1 MIGRADIEGSKSNVA
16 MNACTAAQ
24 ASYACGVWRWSP
36 WAGRVGTRTHFSLIR
51 GGSVTPV
58 VTFLTVTIHTEN
70 QNQVSFYPFIL
81 HEISV
86 LIEVT
91 LGHLCYHLIDVPP
104 PLSQTPNLTVAST
117 RINPPMGP

>member
-36 WAGRVGTRTHFSLIR
+36 WAGIR

-91 LGHLCYHLIDVPP
+91 LGHLCHHLTDVPP
-104 PLSQTPNLTVAST
+104 PSQTPNLTVSST

>member
-1 MIGRADIEGSKSNVA
+1 MPVGCGGGRHGP
-16 MNACTAAQ
+16 
-24 ASYACGVWRWSP
+24 G
-36 WAGRVGTRTHFSLIR
+36 GRVGTRTHFSLIR

-58 VTFLTVTIHTEN
+58 VTFVTVTIHTEN

-104 PLSQTPNLTVAST
+104 PPSQTPNLTVAST